1 MSMNELDFNLR
12 FLDLL
17 NRRDDIPTW
26 GIPSVPQSIIVD
38 ENKYKLINC
47 GVEYAPPRLYGV
59 YWRQSNISYY
69 RIAKGAD
76 AISFQFT
83 GCYLA
88 KVMYNSDYFVFH
100 IHSSDS
106 DSTADYWNQFI
117 DDNRDRIAEITIFKP
132 AVANEK
138 DDVMFKYLNE
148 SDKGIF
154 TIAGMI
160 TVDNECYEILLNNKT
175 CKAEA
180 VLRKTKLVDPHL
192 R

>member
-1 MSMNELDFNLR
+1 MNELDFNLR

-47 GVEYAPPRLYGV
+47 GVEYAPQRLYGV

-88 KVMYNSDYFVFH
+88 KVMYNSDYLF
-100 IHSSDS
+100 SYS
-106 DSTADYWNQFI
+106 
-117 DDNRDRIAEITIFKP
+117 
-132 AVANEK
+132 
-138 DDVMFKYLNE
+138 
-148 SDKGIF
+148 
-154 TIAGMI
+154 
-160 TVDNECYEILLNNKT
+160 
-175 CKAEA
+175 
-180 VLRKTKLVDPHL
+180 
-192 R
+192 

>member
-1 MSMNELDFNLR
+1 MNELDFNLR

-17 NRRDDIPTW
+17 NKGENIPAW
-26 GIPSVPQSIIVD
+26 GIPSVPQPIIVD

-47 GVEYAPPRLYGV
+47 GVEYAPQRLYGV

-100 IHSSDS
+100 IHHKHV
-106 DSTADYWNQFI
+106 NFI
-117 DDNRDRIAEITIFKP
+117 FIAPILIVLLIIGINLLMIIEI
-132 AVANEK
+132 E
-138 DDVMFKYLNE
+138 
-148 SDKGIF
+148 
-154 TIAGMI
+154 
-160 TVDNECYEILLNNKT
+160 
-175 CKAEA
+175 
-180 VLRKTKLVDPHL
+180 
-192 R
+192 

>member
-1 MSMNELDFNLR
+1 MNELDFNLR

-17 NRRDDIPTW
+17 NKGENIPAW
-26 GIPSVPQSIIVD
+26 GIPSVPQPIIVD

-47 GVEYAPPRLYGV
+47 GVEYAPQRLYGV

-106 DSTADYWNQFI
+106 DSTAHYWNQFI

-138 DDVMFKYLNE
+138 DDVMFKCLNE
-148 SDKGIF
+148 FDEGVF

-160 TVDNECYEILLNNKT
+160 TADNECYEILLNNKT
-175 CKAEA
+175 CKAEV
-180 VLRKTKLVDPHL
+180 VLLKTKLTDPHL

>member
-1 MSMNELDFNLR
+1 MSMNELDFNLH

-17 NRRDDIPTW
+17 NRRDDIPAW

-47 GVEYAPPRLYGV
+47 GVEYAPQRLYGV

-117 DDNRDRIAEITIFKP
+117 DDNRDRIA

>member
-1 MSMNELDFNLR
+1 MYKYHCLNPISAVGLDQL
-12 FLDLL
+12 
-17 NRRDDIPTW
+17 
-26 GIPSVPQSIIVD
+26 D
-38 ENKYKLINC
+38 ENYVS
-47 GVEYAPPRLYGV
+47 VET
-59 YWRQSNISYY
+59 
-69 RIAKGAD
+69 AKGAD